1 MDKLFKYLSI
11 DWITVADFLLTECG
25 FDGRGWEIL
34 NHGVQNL
41 YQGEVIAYL
50 HMKFNRHVIH
60 PDVTEPMENENPCL
74 QILWGISHFSNR
86 LSIVDLCNADDLL
99 QLFEDIDI
107 LKLSTF
113 LTYGL
118 KARSHKRFLNQL
130 ISSRDEERILSLFP
144 THLRYIDF
152 RNNIN
157 TPDSAMLHKMAFK
170 VQERKA
176 ERIISNSVYDEKPY
190 YQVVNSLHNKRGNRR

>member
-34 NHGVQNL
+34 NHGVQNH
-41 YQGEVIAYL
+41 YHGEVIAYL

-60 PDVTEPMENENPCL
+60 PDVTDLMENENPCL

-86 LSIVDLCNADDLL
+86 LSLIDLCDADDLL

-107 LKLSTF
+107 LKLST
-113 LTYGL
+113 LLVYGL

-130 ISSRDEERILSLFP
+130 ISAGDEQRILSLFP
-144 THLRYIDF
+144 THLRYIDY
-152 RNNIN
+152 RNNTN
-157 TPDSAMLHKMAFK
+157 NPDSSMLHKMAFK
-170 VQERKA
+170 VQESKA
-176 ERIISNSVYDEKPY
+176 EYIFRNGVYDEKPY
-190 YQVVNSLHNKRGNRR
+190 YQIINNLHNKKGSRR